1 MNVSFGESKLQYDFY
16 VKHLL
21 SVMARLEPSTTDGG
35 HENDTPLS
43 STETRRYLAAHLYLR
58 AREFL

>member
-21 SVMARLEPSTTDGG
+21 SVMARS
-35 HENDTPLS
+35 
-43 STETRRYLAAHLYLR
+43 R
-58 AREFL
+58 ALNYRWRT